1 MGTKRIAIGTGPHTP
16 RGVSLLELVIVLA
29 VVAIVA
35 AAAAPSFTALIDA
48 RRLESAATRLAADLQ
63 LVRSEA
69 MARQRPL
76 RLSVLAGTDASCWI
90 VHTGAAADCRCG
102 EEAGATC
109 TAPARLIKGVALPA
123 RERVSVAGNVASI
136 VFDPLHGTSTPT
148 GTLRLVAADGRSV
161 RHVVNVVGRV
171 RSCSP
176 EGAVPGYPIC

>member
-1 MGTKRIAIGTGPHTP
+1 MATKHTATGTGPHTT
-16 RGVSLLELVIVLA
+16 RGVSLLEVVIVLA
-29 VVAIVA
+29 IVAIVA
-35 AAAAPSFTALIDA
+35 AAAAPSFRALIDA
-48 RRLESAATRLAADLQ
+48 RRLESAAMRLAADLR

-69 MARQRPL
+69 IARQRPL

-102 EEAGATC
+102 DEAGATC
-109 TAPARLIKGVALPA
+109 AAPARLVKGVALPT
-123 RERVSVAGNVASI
+123 RERVSVAGNVTSI

-148 GTLRLVAADGRSV
+148 GTLRLEAADGRSV

-176 EGAVPGYPIC
+176 DAAVPGYPIC